1 MREKN
6 NLWRRIILAAVL
18 LGLILAGF
26 FVYLSSNR
34 WMTLERNANYIAD
47 AATQSAKRIDDLL
60 VGAENSISAIAHI
73 YERSLDASQANVEV
87 LEELTESTI
96 FAFFMDN
103 KYNFHPTPTVR
114 LTDALSL
121 ISDSSS
127 HSPKH
132 VRLPQTPDIPFG
144 SSPRPRRHTA
154 SPASRTRAS
163 APAGSATPRSFPER
177 PHRIPRPMLPES
189 ASRPPGDK
197 NKTAAQRDAPSAPS
211 SRPSARNA
219 PQTYDSSPR

>member
-96 FAFFMDN
+96 FD
-103 KYNFHPTPTVR
+103 
-114 LTDALSL
+114 
-121 ISDSSS
+121 
-127 HSPKH
+127 
-132 VRLPQTPDIPFG
+132 
-144 SSPRPRRHTA
+144 
-154 SPASRTRAS
+154 
-163 APAGSATPRSFPER
+163 
-177 PHRIPRPMLPES
+177 
-189 ASRPPGDK
+189 
-197 NKTAAQRDAPSAPS
+197 
-211 SRPSARNA
+211 
-219 PQTYDSSPR
+219 